1 MSRYTPALPIDLPDE
16 LRGRRILLRPY
27 RLDDAEV
34 VLTAIDES
42 REHLRPWVGWVDRY
56 TTLEETR
63 AYCLRCAQ
71 AWKERSDLAVGIFDG
86 ERGDYLGS
94 AGLHHPDWQHRTFEV
109 SCWVRASA
117 AYCGYGTEALRLL
130 ADLAFLRLDAKQITL
145 VCDARNEATRRLAD
159 KSGYIFRGNVR
170 NGYVAPDG
178 TVVDKLVYSLTAED
192 WRYDHSGPMLPYATA
207 SLEEAGPRQSLRT
220 GLGKRFPRW
229 VKRP

>member
-16 LRGRRILLRPY
+16 LRGQRILMRPY

-42 REHLRPWVGWVDRY
+42 RDHLRPWVGWVDRY
-56 TTLEETR
+56 TTLEDAR
-63 AYCLRCAQ
+63 AYCLRCGQ
-71 AWKERSDLAVGIFDG
+71 AWLEHTELVVGIFDG
-86 ERGDYLGS
+86 ESGGYYGS
-94 AGLHHPDWQHRTFEV
+94 AGLHHPDWLHRTFEV
-109 SCWVRASA
+109 SCWVRATA
-117 AYCGYGTEALRLL
+117 AYRGYGTEALRLL
-130 ADLAFLRLDAKQITL
+130 ADLAFSRLDGKQITL

-170 NGYVAPDG
+170 NGCVAPDG
-178 TVVDKLVYSLTAED
+178 TVVDKLVYSLTTED
-192 WRYDHSGPMLPYATA
+192 WRHDQFRPTPPHVTTNPGESKLQ
-207 SLEEAGPRQSLRT
+207 ESLRT